1 MVFLLFYV
9 REYREGGD
17 GTPSVPKRST
27 KMQELQYP
35 FDREYLLKKKKSL
48 RKVLLAKECQR
59 LHKKVAVLGGST
71 THDIVKLLEL
81 FLLDMGIEPEFYQSE
96 YNRYYEDAV
105 FGNEEL
111 DRFGPDI
118 VYIHTTSRNVAD
130 NEFPQISDTREQA
143 EEKTEACFRHFTQA
157 WEALEQ
163 RYGCTVIQNNFEKPS
178 CRLLGNMDAWDY
190 RGREWFLGRLN
201 QRFYEYAQRHENFLI
216 QDIDWLAAEY
226 GLSKWNDPL
235 YWHMYKYSPAPG
247 AIPEL
252 AFNLANIIKA
262 IYGKNKK
269 ALVLDLDN
277 TLWGGVVG
285 DDGPE
290 NIEIGQET
298 GAGQIYSEFQT
309 YLKAHKDR
317 GILLNINSKNEEDNA
332 LAGLSRPDSVLKPED
347 FIVIKANWEPKDE
360 NLRRIAEELNIGED
374 SLVFVDDNPAE
385 RHRVQLGAPAAAVL
399 GITEGQEPQPE
410 RYIKVLDRSGFF
422 EPVRLSGDDLN
433 RSGMYRANTMR
444 KKLES
449 TFEDY
454 RQYLLSLDMKAEIES
469 FAPEYMQ
476 RIAQLTNKSNQFNLT
491 TLRCSQSEIENFR
504 ADSQYLTLYGRL
516 RDRFGDNGVVSVVL
530 GLQEGQRLHLKLWL
544 MSCRVL
550 KRDMEKAML
559 DQVVK
564 RAASRGV
571 KTLTGY
577 YYPTAKNR
585 MVKEFY
591 GRMGFTLIEEK
602 EDGSSIWEMDTDS
615 YKPKNTVIQITGY

>member
-1 MVFLLFYV
+1 
-9 REYREGGD
+9 
-17 GTPSVPKRST
+17 
-27 KMQELQYP
+27 MQELKYP
-35 FDREYLLKKKKSL
+35 FDGEYLLKKKKSL
-48 RKVLLAKECQR
+48 RKTLLAENCQR

-105 FGNEEL
+105 FGNEKL
-111 DRFGPDI
+111 DKFGPDVI
-118 VYIHTTSRNVAD
+118 YIHTTSRNIPD
-130 NEFPQISDTREQA
+130 NGFPKIGDTREAA
-143 EEKTEACFRHFTQA
+143 EEKIDACFRRFTQI
-157 WEALEQ
+157 WEALAQ
-163 RYGCTVIQNNFEKPS
+163 RYGCPVIQNNFEKPAY
-178 CRLLGNMDAWDY
+178 RLLGNMDAWDY
-190 RGREWFLGRLN
+190 RGRESFLGRLN
-201 QRFYEYAQRHENFLI
+201 LRFYEYAQNHEDFFI

-235 YWHMYKYSPAPG
+235 YWHMYKYSPAVG

-262 IYGKNKK
+262 IYGRNKK

-277 TLWGGVVG
+277 TLWGGIVG
-285 DDGPE
+285 EDGPE

-298 GAGQIYSEFQT
+298 GIGQVYSEFQT
-309 YLKAHKDR
+309 YLKNSRDM

-332 LAGLSRPDSVLKPED
+332 LSGLNRPDSVLRPKD
-347 FIVIKANWEPKDE
+347 FIVIKANWDPKDE

-385 RHRVQLGAPAAAVL
+385 RHRVRLRVPAAAVPE
-399 GITEGQEPQPE
+399 ITEGQEPAPE
-410 RYIKVLDRSGFF
+410 QYIKILDRSGFF
-422 EPVRLSGDDLN
+422 EPVRLSGEDLN
-433 RSGMYRANTMR
+433 RSGMYMANAMR
-444 KKLES
+444 KEMES
-449 TFEDY
+449 TFQDY
-454 RQYLLSLDMKAEIES
+454 RQYLLSLNMKAEIES

-491 TLRCSQSEIENFR
+491 TLRCSQAEIESFR
-504 ADSQYLTLYGRL
+504 ADSRYLTLYGRL

-530 GLQEGQRLHLKLWL
+530 GRQEGQRLHLKLWL

-564 RAASRGV
+564 RAAARGV
-571 KTLTGY
+571 KTVIGY
-577 YYPTAKNR
+577 YYPTDKNR

-591 GRMGFTLIEEK
+591 GRMGFALTEEK
-602 EDGSSIWEMDTDS
+602 EDGSSIWEMNTEG
-615 YKPKNTVIQITGY
+615 YEEQNTVIQIAGY

>member
-1 MVFLLFYV
+1 
-9 REYREGGD
+9 
-17 GTPSVPKRST
+17 
-27 KMQELQYP
+27 MQELKYP
-35 FDREYLLKKKKSL
+35 FDGEYLLKKKKSL
-48 RKVLLAKECQR
+48 RKALLAENRQR

-81 FLLDMGIEPEFYQSE
+81 FLLDTGIEPEFYQSE

-111 DRFGPDI
+111 DRFRPDL
-118 VYIHTTSRNVAD
+118 VYIHTTSRNVPD
-130 NEFPQISDTREQA
+130 NGFPQIGDTREQS
-143 EEKTEACFRHFTQA
+143 EEKIDNFFRRFLQV
-157 WEALEQ
+157 WEALER
-163 RYGCTVIQNNFEKPS
+163 RYGCPVIQNNFEKPS
-178 CRLLGNMDAWDY
+178 YRLLGNMDAWDY

-201 QRFYEYAQRHENFLI
+201 QRFHEYAQSHENFFI

-235 YWHMYKYSPAPG
+235 YWHMYKYSPAVG

-262 IYGKNKK
+262 IYGQNKK

-277 TLWGGVVG
+277 TLWGGIVG

-298 GAGQIYSEFQT
+298 GVGQVYSEFQT
-309 YLKAHKDR
+309 YLKAHKDM

-332 LAGLSRPDSVLKPED
+332 LAGLNRPDTVLKPED
-347 FIVIKANWEPKDE
+347 FIVIKANWDPKDE

-374 SLVFVDDNPAE
+374 SLVFVEDNPAE
-385 RHRVQLGAPAAAVL
+385 RYRVRLSAPSAAVPE
-399 GITEGQEPQPE
+399 ITEGQEPQPE
-410 RYIKVLDRSGFF
+410 RYIKILDRSGFF

-433 RSGMYRANTMR
+433 RSNMYRTNAMR
-444 KKLES
+444 KKQEKS
-449 TFEDY
+449 FKDY
-454 RQYLLSLDMKAEIES
+454 REYLLSLEMRAEIES

-491 TLRCSQSEIENFR
+491 TLRCSQAEIENFG
-504 ADSQYLTLYGRL
+504 ADNQYLTLYGRL
-516 RDRFGDNGVVSVVL
+516 RDKFGDNGVVSVVL
-530 GLQEGQRLHLKLWL
+530 GRQEGEKLYLELWL

-559 DQVVK
+559 DQV
-564 RAASRGV
+564 AAKAAARGI

-591 GRMGFTLIEEK
+591 GQMGFTLIEEK
-602 EDGSSIWEMDTDS
+602 EDGSRIWELNIED
-615 YKPKNTVIQITGY
+615 YKPRNTVIQITGY